1 MARPVR
7 DIIETGLQLMARMP
21 APENFKLAGM
31 LTIMSSLMGRRVFLD
46 NEWEL
51 PRAYPNLYSMLV
63 APPGVGKDIV
73 ISWVRKALTS
83 TQEYIGQQRRIWASA
98 GTSISPKGIYDALSS
113 SDHCE
118 QHFQWN
124 KKPQAF
130 RSLTFLIGEM
140 STIMPDY
147 NQALIGIL
155 NELYNC
161 EAFAEDRIRGQDYLI
176 PNPHITMLIGNQPAT
191 LFETLP
197 EKAFHMGFTS
207 RLCIFQAFE
216 KVKRTRSKV
225 AINQSDLYSKFLDS
239 LHDVT
244 LMAGGFRLTQEADAW
259 IDAFEHDEPFQVP
272 GSRWI
277 DYNPRRILH
286 IQKLAMICSASEHSD
301 RKLDASHLER
311 ALDIMIGWDHRPKE
325 DTENP
330 LPWWCTHTPLH
341 GYEKDL
347 PHLFDGVVSSEGFS
361 SIYEDV
367 RTLCE
372 QLAKPIIV
380 KKHSGQEVLSHY
392 EISHLNL
399 SRELSRTTNVHK
411 VEKLFAEL
419 IRSGVLTIKMQKV
432 EGQQP
437 IPITP
442 RTYIV
447 RIDL

>member
-1 MARPVR
+1 MSRPIE
-7 DIIETGLQLMARMP
+7 DIIDTGLELMSQMP
-21 APENFKLAGM
+21 APENFKNAAM

-51 PRAYPNLYSMLV
+51 PRAYPNLYTMLV
-63 APPGVGKDIV
+63 APPGVGKDII
-73 ISWVRKALTS
+73 ISWVRRTLNS
-83 TQEYIGQQRRIWASA
+83 LQEYVGNQRKVWASA

-113 SDHCE
+113 SDLCE
-118 QHFQWN
+118 QHFRWN
-124 KKPQAF
+124 SQPEVF
-130 RSLTFLIGEM
+130 RSLTFLMGEM

-147 NQALIGIL
+147 DQRLIGIL

-161 EAFAEDRIRGQDYLI
+161 EPVAEDRIRGQDYLI

-216 KVKRTRSKV
+216 KVKRKRVKKADS
-225 AINQSDLYSKFLDS
+225 NSDLQAKFLDA

-244 LMAGGFRLTQEADAW
+244 LMTGGFRVTKDADAW
-259 IDAFEHDEPFQVP
+259 LDMFEEDEPFAVP

-286 IQKLAMICSASEHSD
+286 VQKIAMICSASERSD
-301 RKLDASHLER
+301 RKLDVSHLER
-311 ALDIMIGWDHRPKE
+311 ALEFMKS
-325 DTENP
+325 
-330 LPWWCTHTPLH
+330 
-341 GYEKDL
+341 YEKDL

-380 KKHSGQEVLSHY
+380 KKNDGSEVLSHY
-392 EISHLNL
+392 EISHLIL

-419 IRSGVLTIKMQKV
+419 IRSGILTTKMQKTAD
-432 EGQQP
+432 QP
-437 IPITP
+437 PTPIIP
-442 RTYIV
+442 RTYVV
-447 RIDL
+447 RIDI